1 MRLRQA
7 ASLTI
12 ILLAGIYTKIL
23 LTITKGCF
31 LADITSI
38 VHLLVLILLIAL
50 IVILVTGRLQIP
62 YTLGLVVVGLAISLL
77 GLFPGIR
84 LI

>member
-1 MRLRQA
+1 M
-7 ASLTI
+7 
-12 ILLAGIYTKIL
+12 
-23 LTITKGCF
+23 
-31 LADITSI
+31 ADITSI
-38 VHLLVLILLIAL
+38 VHLLFLLLLIAL